1 MYESW
6 NNTNSSAICI
16 DLLCLALVVGLYRLP
31 SIGLANHIQILFQLS
46 CHYQWLYSCP
56 SHSMLHV
63 HWTLVCLNPTRL
75 PKASKHSKWFRSI
88 PGSLVA
94 ILRVYNE
101 KSEKFVSTTPLE
113 QSSETCRTTNPESFM
128 LVNSTIA
135 WRKTDVQSMH
145 PQDESTSW
153 KLNHHRATRVEV
165 LWRIPKAIGVHGG
178 LCWRKLARI

>member
-6 NNTNSSAICI
+6 NNTNSFAICI
-16 DLLCLALVVGLYRLP
+16 DLVSRAGCWVLQAPKYMFGKP
-31 SIGLANHIQILFQLS
+31 QTNIISIVMPLSMIVQLS
-46 CHYQWLYSCP
+46 FTFNVACSLD
-56 SHSMLHV
+56 
-63 HWTLVCLNPTRL
+63 TCLLESNSTAISF
-75 PKASKHSKWFRSI
+75 KALQVVQKHSGEFSSNFK
-88 PGSLVA
+88 SLQW
-94 ILRVYNE
+94 N
-101 KSEKFVSTTPLE
+101 SEKFVSTTPLE